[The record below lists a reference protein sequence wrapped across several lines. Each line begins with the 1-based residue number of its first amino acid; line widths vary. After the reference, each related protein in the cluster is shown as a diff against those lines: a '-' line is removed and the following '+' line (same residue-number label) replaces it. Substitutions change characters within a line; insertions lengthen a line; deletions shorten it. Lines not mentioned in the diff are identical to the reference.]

1 MIPTLPQSPLNRL
14 PFNGTKKEKTYIMNY
29 KWNYQPPT
37 LEQREAA
44 RALSREIGIS
54 PILCHLLRERGIT
67 TAAEAKRFSVPS

>member
-1 MIPTLPQSPLNRL
+1 
-14 PFNGTKKEKTYIMNY
+14 MNY

-54 PILCHLLRERGIT
+54 QPYSLSPPEGTWHYNRSRSQALFPSPIE
-67 TAAEAKRFSVPS
+67 